1 MHSSLRMKRAAA
13 VGAAA
18 VLAASL
24 AACGGDSGGSGGGG
38 GGAGAEGQSFDWQY
52 SNYLP
57 PNSSLSTGI
66 ANYFD
71 SIEEQGDITV
81 EEFYQES
88 LLSATDTLQGVAQGR
103 ADLGFM
109 IALYYP
115 GELPLSQVVGV
126 PFQTD
131 DAEAQVRAMN
141 DLYENNEAFRAE
153 YENQGVHVLSF
164 VPLAPTMVATSEP
177 LSGLDDFQ
185 GRQIRAVGLLSQ
197 AIEQTG
203 ASPVA
208 LSAPEIY
215 ESVERGVIDGF
226 TSYPFDVAVA
236 NSLHEVAPNMTDPGT
251 GLYNLGALVITKSLW
266 DGLPEETRELMT
278 EEIDQ
283 YVTDAIALLA
293 EEEQNTCDTFLEAGG
308 TPGVFPEADVE
319 EFETM
324 VGDSVLNAWREQAT
338 SAGVSADEVDGYLE
352 DYQAALEQYSAESSY
367 TPGLVACAERNGN

>member
-1 MHSSLRMKRAAA
+1 MHSSQKIRRAAA
-13 VGAAA
+13 GGAAA
-18 VLAASL
+18 LLVASVS
-24 AACGGDSGGSGGGG
+24 ACGGGDSGAG
-38 GGAGAEGQSFDWQY
+38 GAEGQTFDWQY
-52 SNYLP
+52 ANYLP

-71 SIEEQGDITV
+71 SIEESGEITV

-88 LLSATDTLQGVAQGR
+88 LLSATDTLPGVAQGR

-141 DLYENNEAFRAE
+141 ELYESNEAFRAE
-153 YENQGVHVLSF
+153 YEGQGVHVLSF
-164 VPLAPTMVATSEP
+164 VPLAPTMIATAGP
-177 LSGLDDFQ
+177 LAGLDDLQ
-185 GRQIRAVGLLSQ
+185 GKQIRAVGLLSQ
-197 AIEQTG
+197 AIEQSG

-208 LSAPEIY
+208 LSAPEVY

-236 NSLHEVAPNMTDPGT
+236 NSLHEVAPYMTDPGT

-266 DGLPEETRELMT
+266 EGLPEETRGLMT
-278 EEIDQ
+278 EQVDQ
-283 YVTDAIALLA
+283 YVTDSIALLA
-293 EEEQNTCDTFLEAGG
+293 AEEENTCDTFVEAGG
-308 TPGVFPEADVE
+308 TPGVFPEADVA
-319 EFETM
+319 EFESI
-324 VGDSVLNAWREQAT
+324 VGDSVLEAWREQT
-338 SAGVSADEVDGYLE
+338 VTAGLSEDVIDGFLE
-352 DYQAALEQYSAESSY
+352 DYQSLLEQHAEDSAY
-367 TPGLVACAERNGN
+367 VPGLVACAERVGN

>member
-1 MHSSLRMKRAAA
+1 MHSSQRTKRAAA

-24 AACGGDSGGSGGGG
+24 AACGGDSGGGGGGG
-38 GGAGAEGQSFDWQY
+38 GGAQSYDWQY
-52 SNYLP
+52 ANYLP

-71 SIEEQGDITV
+71 SIEEGGDITV
-81 EEFYQES
+81 EEFYQEA
-88 LLSATDTLQGVAQGR
+88 LLSATDTLPGVAQGR

-115 GELPLSQVVGV
+115 GELPLSQIVGV

-153 YENQGVHVLSF
+153 YEDQGVHVLSF
-164 VPLAPTMVATSEP
+164 VPLAPTMIATAEP
-177 LSGLDDFQ
+177 LSGLDDLA

-208 LSAPEIY
+208 LSAPEVY

-236 NSLHEVAPNMTDPGT
+236 NSLNEVAPHMTDPGT

-293 EEEQNTCDTFLEAGG
+293 EEEENTCDTFLEAGG

-319 EFETM
+319 EFESI
-324 VGDSVLNAWREQAT
+324 VGDSVLEAWRET
-338 SAGVSADEVDGYLE
+338 TVSAGASEDVVDGFLA
-352 DYQAALEQYSAESSY
+352 DYQAALEEYAAESTY
-367 TPGLVACAERNGN
+367 VPGLVACAERNGS